1 MRVLPAISP
10 HGSQSGRQLMI
21 AIARSRTSNA
31 DYSYCTSSVG
41 ASSQSRQWQPQ
52 LAYRFATPRHHFIPQ
67 PTPSRGHDPD
77 VAADCPRLSNPHS
90 SIAPRRST
98 HAGPRFPP
106 SRLFG
111 RLPPCIPSRLRLA
124 GIRKPLT
131 IPAVRRAVSKRR
143 QAQRGLSLT
152 DDYLPDFPEV
162 TGARASG
169 ERSASRSRNSIAAE
183 TSMPLP
189 DLSSRTKTGAHHERD
204 LEKLSCRC

>member
-1 MRVLPAISP
+1 MSRAHRKPRKGAAWVGQPRVVI
-10 HGSQSGRQLMI
+10 GSFDFKRRLEGV
-21 AIARSRTSNA
+21 IARFVQNRTLVPAVQPDDCIGWDSCP
-31 DYSYCTSSVG
+31 SPRGIG
-41 ASSQSRQWQPQ
+41 ATGLWP
-52 LAYRFATPRHHFIPQ
+52 
-67 PTPSRGHDPD
+67 
-77 VAADCPRLSNPHS
+77 
-90 SIAPRRST
+90 
-98 HAGPRFPP
+98 
-106 SRLFG
+106 
-111 RLPPCIPSRLRLA
+111 
-124 GIRKPLT
+124 

>member
-1 MRVLPAISP
+1 M
-10 HGSQSGRQLMI
+10 
-21 AIARSRTSNA
+21 
-31 DYSYCTSSVG
+31 C

-52 LAYRFATPRHHFIPQ
+52 LAYRFATPRRHFIPLS
-67 PTPSRGHDPD
+67 TPSRGHDPD

-131 IPAVRRAVSKRR
+131 IPVVPATATKPP
-143 QAQRGLSLT
+143 GLT
-152 DDYLPDFPEV
+152 
-162 TGARASG
+162 
-169 ERSASRSRNSIAAE
+169 RSRGAALRRTARTSAACPIRGGAGATVRLDHPLFEHNGNLPQITVQIFSQCSISNSHNYE
-183 TSMPLP
+183 
-189 DLSSRTKTGAHHERD
+189 
-204 LEKLSCRC
+204 